1 MNAIHIHPQN
11 YEVVLMAAPFH
22 TAALSAGPVARLV
35 PQPVVK
41 AEQAA
46 LELVGLELNHAD
58 VQPVGY
64 APNRTVG
71 FPAWPMVLDP
81 ENAHHAVR
89 LVKDLEWVRKNAANQ
104 ARKVAKKVEELATS
118 LQGSVPHFLP
128 TFYEEVARAYL
139 AVDDQNFAKRFFAK
153 AREVE
158 KTHNIPID
166 NERHQAAFQ
175 EFCAYGAV
183 GPKEMSA
190 EATSATRRMEP
201 KRAFNYFS
209 DLLLHEAR
217 LGNPIYANA
226 LHDLQRIA
234 KKAPHSKQ
242 QLEAWFVSQFVP
254 TKGFLHTTA
263 ATLNK
268 LVPYLKKA
276 LELNPE
282 VQRALVTECPERW
295 RIADYIN
302 ALEQAGIWSELS
314 GDPVQCADWVIR
326 IFENQLSDRFFII
339 PTRSCSKRL
348 IMPVST

>member
-1 MNAIHIHPQN
+1 MNTIHIHPQD
-11 YEVVLMAAPFH
+11 YDVVLMAAPFYA
-22 TAALSAGPVARLV
+22 AALPAGPVVRLV
-35 PQPVVK
+35 PLPVVK

-46 LELVGLELNHAD
+46 LELVGLELNHTD
-58 VQPVGY
+58 MQPVGY
-64 APNRTVG
+64 APNRTIG

-81 ENAHHAVR
+81 ENSHHALR
-89 LVKDLEWVRKNAANQ
+89 LVKDLEWVRKSAANQ

-201 KRAFNYFS
+201 ERAFNYFS

-226 LHDLQRIA
+226 LHVLQRIA
-234 KKAPHSKQ
+234 KKAPHTKQ
-242 QLEAWFVSQFVP
+242 QLEA
-254 TKGFLHTTA
+254 
-263 ATLNK
+263 
-268 LVPYLKKA
+268 
-276 LELNPE
+276 
-282 VQRALVTECPERW
+282 
-295 RIADYIN
+295 
-302 ALEQAGIWSELS
+302 
-314 GDPVQCADWVIR
+314 
-326 IFENQLSDRFFII
+326 
-339 PTRSCSKRL
+339 
-348 IMPVST
+348 